1 MAVRTRLPWWGRV
14 VSVGLLCTLVG
25 GMWWWGFD
33 FGRIFGGIH
42 RHETEDRLAALETDN
57 AGLKNEASTLRT
69 RTSQLESELAMARG
83 ANDAIAKQT
92 ADLSA
97 ENTQL
102 KEETAFLQQLVA
114 DSNKAPGLSMPRLAF
129 ERQSEDVW
137 HYSLLI
143 VRGGSPRDEF
153 AGRLV
158 LQATLQGPDPND
170 PALHTLT
177 LPDGQ
182 ADTAPMLKL
191 GFKYYQRVEGTFRV
205 PRGSRV
211 TALEARAFETGSGS
225 PQASRTVTSPLT
237 NP

>member
-1 MAVRTRLPWWGRV
+1 MTVRTRLPWWGRGAIV
-14 VSVGLLCTLVG
+14 TLLCALVG
-25 GMWWWGFD
+25 GIWWWAFD
-33 FGRIFGGIH
+33 FGQIFGVAH
-42 RHETEDRLAALETDN
+42 RHATEERLAALETENSD
-57 AGLKNEASTLRT
+57 LRSEGGAL
-69 RTSQLESELAMARG
+69 RARSSQLESELAMARG

-97 ENTQL
+97 ENAQL
-102 KEETAFLQQLVA
+102 KEQTAFLQQLLA
-114 DSNKAPGLSMPRLAF
+114 DSNKAPGMSMPRLAF
-129 ERQSEDVW
+129 DRQSEDVW

-143 VRGGSPRDEF
+143 VRGGNPRDEF

-170 PALHTLT
+170 RSLHMLT

-191 GFKYYQRVEGTFRV
+191 AFKYYQRVEGTFHV
-205 PRGSRV
+205 PPGTRV

-225 PQASRTVTSPLT
+225 PQASRTVTGPLT